1 MAIGWDYRFI
11 IIFKNPSSRQREE
24 FLVFIDIIT
33 DLFTNIFYLLAPQSH
48 RTLQALM
55 SGNSNQKLV
64 SYLWPPPSSQF
75 STSHPSL
82 CPGVSTFSASP
93 ESLTSSASPSSLLL
107 SGPSLLLGWI
117 SAIAHYVTH
126 CGTVHEKTEAMQE
139 SRGGEEEVFLH
150 KRQEC
155 YFRSKM
161 EQRYTSLRTMLACL
175 AFGPHLGKWFITRR
189 KGKWRS

>member
-117 SAIAHYVTH
+117 SASSSLCDTLWY
-126 CGTVHEKTEAMQE
+126 C
-139 SRGGEEEVFLH
+139 SRED
-150 KRQEC
+150 
-155 YFRSKM
+155 RSNAR
-161 EQRYTSLRTMLACL
+161 EQRWGGRSLSAQKARMLFQEQNGTEVHFPEDHACMLGIWTSP
-175 AFGPHLGKWFITRR
+175 GEVIHY
-189 KGKWRS
+189 